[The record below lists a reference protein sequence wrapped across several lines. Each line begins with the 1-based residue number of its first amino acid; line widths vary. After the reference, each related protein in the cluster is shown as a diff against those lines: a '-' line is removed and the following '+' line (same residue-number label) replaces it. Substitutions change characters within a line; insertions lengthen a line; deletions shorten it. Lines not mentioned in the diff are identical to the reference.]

1 MKLKNLVKSLQV
13 FSKVSLSL
21 IIARILSA
29 IITFITAKYLG
40 SKNYAL
46 FSTGFFLMTI
56 VGFSGTGLDKSFVFN
71 YVRRKEKR
79 DMLNNYLI
87 AKGFFFIIILFI
99 SVVFVNFYFA
109 HSYLKMSAFWG
120 ILFSSSFFLF
130 TTIISI
136 FQAKTNYS
144 KYSLFFFLF
153 YLIATI
159 FIVLGFFCK
168 ISSYVY
174 YLASYMISSIFL
186 VMLSLN
192 KFFIPTLKKETM
204 FSLLH
209 HAKWLLLSEF
219 LWLIFIRMDYFTIS
233 KFVGLSVLGNYGL
246 SLKLVNI
253 FFTFVSSF
261 SIILLPKAAALKTK
275 RDLETFWRYNYFIFA
290 FLFIIGILLILTGP
304 FFIKLIFG
312 KEFFKATDYFVK
324 LLIAYLPTIFLPP
337 LQYIL
342 LTLKKEVHYFISYFI
357 LPIFYLLLFV
367 ILKNL
372 GINGVIISKGCAF
385 ISSVLFSLF
394 VYIKYKKHLP
404 SESIS

>member
-1 MKLKNLVKSLQV
+1 MKINRFIKGLQI
-13 FSKVSLSL
+13 FSKVSSSL

-29 IITFITAKYLG
+29 IITFVTAKYLG

-87 AKGFFFIIILFI
+87 AKGIFFIIILFI
-99 SVVFVNFYFA
+99 SVVFVNFYFT

-136 FQAKTNYS
+136 FQGKTNYS
-144 KYSLFFFLF
+144 KYSLFFSLF

-159 FIVLGFFCK
+159 LIVLGFLCK
-168 ISSYVY
+168 INSYVY
-174 YLASYMISSIFL
+174 YLASYMISTIFL

-261 SIILLPKAAALKTK
+261 SIIKLPKACLLYTSPSP
-275 RDLETFWRYNYFIFA
+275 RDLSTSRM
-290 FLFIIGILLILTGP
+290 P
-304 FFIKLIFG
+304 
-312 KEFFKATDYFVK
+312 
-324 LLIAYLPTIFLPP
+324 
-337 LQYIL
+337 
-342 LTLKKEVHYFISYFI
+342 
-357 LPIFYLLLFV
+357 
-367 ILKNL
+367 
-372 GINGVIISKGCAF
+372 
-385 ISSVLFSLF
+385 SSA
-394 VYIKYKKHLP
+394 
-404 SESIS
+404 